1 MKRLL
6 FLLLFAP
13 VFLFGQYFEAGILAG
28 GANYL
33 GELSANSS
41 RFYLK
46 ETNLAAGA
54 FIKYNLNHLAALRLH
69 LNYAAISGADANSGN
84 AEIINRNLNF
94 QSNIYELGLV
104 GEFNILGYEPYNY
117 AAPFSPYLFGGVA
130 FFRFNPQASL
140 DRQLFDLQ
148 TTWNRRQGLPDFPER
163 SLYSLTQ
170 LAIPFGI
177 GVKYTLSESLNI
189 GLELGARKLF
199 TDYLDDVSL
208 TYPGAEAF
216 NAVEGKELAARL
228 SDRSLN
234 PVTPGQ
240 ARGDAK
246 GADWYFIVGVTLS
259 YNFLDNGLIGGRKRS
274 KGGKTGCPTF

>member
-6 FLLLFAP
+6 FLFLFFP
-13 VFLFGQYFEAGILAG
+13 VLLFGQYFEAGVLVG
-28 GANYL
+28 GSNYL

-69 LNYAAISGADANSGN
+69 LNYAAVSGADVNSGN
-84 AEIINRNLNF
+84 TEIINRNLSF
-94 QSNIYELGLV
+94 QSNIYEVGLI

-117 AAPFSPYLFGGVA
+117 VSPFSPYLFGGVA
-130 FFRFNPQASL
+130 FFRFNPQAEL
-140 DRQLFDLQ
+140 DQQLFDLQ
-148 TTWNRRQGLPDFPER
+148 PLGTEGQGLPDFPER
-163 SLYSLTQ
+163 SPYNLTQ
-170 LAIPFGI
+170 IAVPFGI
-177 GVKYTLSESLNI
+177 GLKYTLSESLNI
-189 GLELGARKLF
+189 GFEIGARKLF

-208 TYPGAEAF
+208 TYPGTEAF
-216 NAVEGKELAARL
+216 NANDGNELAARL
-228 SDRSLN
+228 SDRSLD
-234 PVTPGQ
+234 TALPGQ

-246 GADWYFIVGVTLS
+246 GSDWYFITGITLS

-274 KGGKTGCPTF
+274 KGGKSGCPTF